1 MRIYPTNLHEYHK
14 LISVSKGDQPATMW
28 FRQASYL
35 NVYTGEVEQA
45 NIYLSGSRIAYVG
58 AKELPTSDQTQV
70 IELEKDHV
78 VVPGYIEPHAHP
90 CQMYNPYTW
99 GEALLQKGTVLSI
112 NDNLSLLTFLGTEAL
127 SFIEKLEETS
137 HHMFLWWCNIDRPD
151 RADPMT
157 MDKWL
162 QHNLVIQSGELTE
175 WPKLLANDE
184 VLVEQLYLTKAHHGM
199 RAEGHLPGVSYEKI
213 STMAAAGITA
223 DHEALHAEDVL
234 RRLKAGLYASLRYS
248 SIRPDLPHLLKG
260 MKGDSRFNMN
270 RMMLTSDGPSPNYV
284 KRTSCASM
292 IKICME
298 TGISVADAYR
308 LATLNPAVYY
318 GLDEDLGGIAPGR
331 LACLNVLTSINEP
344 DPLHVLQ
351 RGDWVVQ
358 NQRRVVEPDE
368 AEIHTWLRST
378 FRSRRTIGNLRLD
391 QMETRT
397 DIGIELVNDV
407 ITQSYHFDPR
417 AELETDEN
425 WMTLLD
431 VNGSWVIN
439 TRIKG
444 LACGIK
450 ALASTYNASNDT
462 LLLGRSLSVMREAS
476 QELEVRGEGILVY
489 FVDGEQL
496 YIPLPLSGAM
506 SLESVASIGASVDHF
521 NEKMRVHGYRF
532 GDPLYSLLFLTASH
546 LPHIRVSDKGLYL
559 VKTGE
564 IVLPATPLVN
574 TVRKVK

>member
-1 MRIYPTNLHEYHK
+1 M
-14 LISVSKGDQPATMW
+14 
-28 FRQASYL
+28 

-58 AKELPTSDQTQV
+58 PKELPVSVHTQLV
-70 IELEKDHV
+70 ELERGHI

-99 GEALLQKGTVLSI
+99 GEALLRKGTVLSI

-127 SFIEKLEETS
+127 PFIEKLEETS

-151 RADPMT
+151 RVNPLT
-157 MDKWL
+157 VEKWL
-162 QHNLVIQSGELTE
+162 QHHLVIQSGELTE
-175 WPKLLANDE
+175 WPKLLQNDE
-184 VLVEQLYLTKAHHGM
+184 VLVEQLYLTKTHHRM

-234 RRLKAGLYASLRYS
+234 KRLKAGLYASLRYS
-248 SIRPDLPHLLKG
+248 SIRPDLPHILKG

-284 KRTSCASM
+284 EKTSCASM
-292 IKICME
+292 IKICLE
-298 TGISVADAYR
+298 TGIPVADAYR

-318 GLDEDLGGIAPGR
+318 GLEEDLGGIAPGR
-331 LACLNVLTSINEP
+331 LACLNVLTSIHEP
-344 DPLHVLQ
+344 EPLHVLQ
-351 RGDWVVQ
+351 RGEWAVR
-358 NQRRVVEPDE
+358 NQRRVMEPDE
-368 AEIHTWLRST
+368 AEIRTWLRSA
-378 FRSRRTIGNLRLD
+378 FPSRRTIVNLRLD

-397 DIGIELVNDV
+397 NTGIELVNDV
-407 ITQSYHFDPR
+407 ITQPYPFDPH

-425 WMTLLD
+425 WITLLD
-431 VNGSWVIN
+431 ANGSWVIN

-444 LACGIK
+444 FASGVK

-462 LLLGRSLSVMREAS
+462 LLLGRSLSAMREAS
-476 QELEVRGEGILVY
+476 QEMGLRGEGILVN

-506 SLESVASIGASVDHF
+506 SMESVESIGASVDQF
-521 NEKMRVHGYRF
+521 NEKMRSHGYRF

-559 VKTGE
+559 IKTGE
-564 IVLPATPLVN
+564 TLISATPLVN